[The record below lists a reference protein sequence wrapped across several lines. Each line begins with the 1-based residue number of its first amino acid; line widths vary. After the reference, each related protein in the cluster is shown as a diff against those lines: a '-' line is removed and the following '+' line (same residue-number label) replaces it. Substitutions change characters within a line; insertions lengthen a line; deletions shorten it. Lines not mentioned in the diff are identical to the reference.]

1 MTTTAV
7 ENPSP
12 VTVRTAELACLEKL
26 LDAAEARRSAV
37 AEIASDPGTGK
48 SRLLT
53 ALARLAERRG
63 VRVLRGRCAEGAPAL
78 AHGPVVQAFSAWR
91 GQGEDDPATSPADAL
106 LALLART
113 PGEEDHRA
121 AAAGHCAY
129 HEEAR
134 RLLAACL
141 ADAPGGVLLILD
153 DYHWADPG
161 TAGLLDTLIH
171 QPLPAGLVVAVAH
184 RPRQT
189 PAGLR
194 ALLQEGVEQGL
205 VHLVQLPALDPE
217 QSAAVLRTDPGAP
230 GLARLTERA
239 GGVPLYLLAL
249 AEEEREPL
257 AGVRPATA
265 TGRLA
270 VHLHTELEPLDE
282 TALTVVRAAAV
293 LGDTFTVDTVAEV
306 AAADRSRT
314 CAVLGE
320 LRRRDLV
327 RPTGEPDRLT
337 FRHPLLRQALYA
349 TTDACW
355 RAGAH
360 VRALAALR
368 ALGAPALELAP
379 HIERAGAA
387 AGEADRRDLGTAARI
402 ALHLGRP
409 AAAAHWLTV
418 ALRIDRAVARATD
431 ARPARGR
438 GGASGTEELWREVV
452 RHLAAAGDAERVARL
467 VREILAGPAA
477 RTGPERSDTV
487 AYLASVLAALGRDE
501 EAQTLLAAEL
511 AAEPGPAPKA
521 ASLLQVRRQ
530 VAKVLAGQIPAR
542 ADVERLTRLTAGAGP
557 LAESGAFAL
566 SGLCAVLAGDTCAAD
581 RSLTAAGHLLD
592 GLDEYGEPDPAG
604 DFGGPAATGDFGGP
618 DGPTAGPA
626 PRDTAGTAGEPL
638 STLLLLLSWA
648 EALMGWYGPAH
659 GHAERAL
666 ASARARG
673 DAHLLPPLLDT
684 LGYVHY
690 QSGRMA
696 DALLAAAECREVAA
710 AAGRDDHV
718 GLSDAITAAAWAQL
732 GRGNPAARRPRPGTE
747 DPLKSPRTPLNSLL
761 QAEAYLAAGDGEA
774 ALALL
779 MPRREA
785 WRVSEPVAVLA
796 ARGYELLA
804 AAAVAADPD
813 PAGVPTALI
822 EEWAVHS
829 AEAAAAVGIAEQS
842 GHALMARGH
851 ALLRRRQGAEA
862 AQAYAEAVELLGAD
876 SPAGTRARELARDL
890 GGYPRGARGP
900 DAPEPTLGELTV
912 REREV
917 AALAGEGRRTKD
929 IALRLAVSPRTVDAH
944 ITRIYS
950 KLGVNSRA
958 ELARLMALSD

>member
-1 MTTTAV
+1 
-7 ENPSP
+7 
-12 VTVRTAELACLEKL
+12 
-26 LDAAEARRSAV
+26 
-37 AEIASDPGTGK
+37 
-48 SRLLT
+48 
-53 ALARLAERRG
+53 
-63 VRVLRGRCAEGAPAL
+63 
-78 AHGPVVQAFSAWR
+78 AHA
-91 GQGEDDPATSPADAL
+91 
-106 LALLART
+106 
-113 PGEEDHRA
+113 
-121 AAAGHCAY
+121 
-129 HEEAR
+129 
-134 RLLAACL
+134 
-141 ADAPGGVLLILD
+141 
-153 DYHWADPG
+153 
-161 TAGLLDTLIH
+161 
-171 QPLPAGLVVAVAH
+171 
-184 RPRQT
+184 
-189 PAGLR
+189 
-194 ALLQEGVEQGL
+194 
-205 VHLVQLPALDPE
+205 
-217 QSAAVLRTDPGAP
+217 
-230 GLARLTERA
+230 
-239 GGVPLYLLAL
+239 
-249 AEEEREPL
+249 
-257 AGVRPATA
+257 
-265 TGRLA
+265 
-270 VHLHTELEPLDE
+270 
-282 TALTVVRAAAV
+282 
-293 LGDTFTVDTVAEV
+293 
-306 AAADRSRT
+306 
-314 CAVLGE
+314 
-320 LRRRDLV
+320 
-327 RPTGEPDRLT
+327 
-337 FRHPLLRQALYA
+337 
-349 TTDACW
+349 
-355 RAGAH
+355 
-360 VRALAALR
+360 RALAALR

-387 AGEADRRDLGTAARI
+387 AGEADRLDLGTAARI

-418 ALRIDRAVARATD
+418 ALRIDRAAARATES
-431 ARPARGR
+431 RPAPGR
-438 GGASGTEELWREVV
+438 DAASGTEELWREVV
-452 RHLAAAGDAERVARL
+452 RHLAAAGDADRVARL

-477 RTGPERSDTV
+477 RTGPDRSDTV

-511 AAEPGPAPKA
+511 AAEPGPAPEA
-521 ASLLQVRRQ
+521 ASLLQVRRH

-542 ADVERLTRLTAGAGP
+542 ADVERLTRLTTGAGP
-557 LAESGAFAL
+557 LAESGALAL
-566 SGLCAVLAGDTCAAD
+566 SGLCAVLAGDICAAE

-592 GLDEYGEPDPAG
+592 GLDEYGEPDAG
-604 DFGGPAATGDFGGP
+604 GGFGAPDGPAA
-618 DGPTAGPA
+618 GPA
-626 PRDTAGTAGEPL
+626 LREIAGTAGEPL
-638 STLLLLLSWA
+638 STQLLLLSWA

-862 AQAYAEAVELLGAD
+862 AHAYAEAVELLGAD

-900 DAPEPTLGELTV
+900 DVPEPTLGELTV

-950 KLGVNSRA
+950 KLGVTSRA

>member
-1 MTTTAV
+1 MITTAV
-7 ENPSP
+7 ETPSP

-53 ALARLAERRG
+53 ALARRAERRG
-63 VRVLRGRCAEGAPAL
+63 VRVLRGRCAEGASAL
-78 AHGPVVQAFSAWR
+78 AHGPVIQAFSAWQ
-91 GQGEDDPATSPADAL
+91 GQQQRQEPDASGSSPADAL
-106 LALLART
+106 LAHLARV
-113 PGEEDHRA
+113 PGQEDHRA
-121 AAAGHCAY
+121 AAGHCPY

-141 ADAPGGVLLILD
+141 AAAPGGVLLILD

-171 QPLPAGLVVAVAH
+171 QPLPAGLAVAVAH

-205 VHLVQLPALDPE
+205 VHLVELPSLDEE
-217 QSAAVLRTDPGAP
+217 QSAALLRTDPGAP
-230 GLARLTERA
+230 GLARLAERA

-249 AEEEREPL
+249 AEEDREPA
-257 AGVRPATA
+257 AGAQPTTV

-282 TALTVVRAAAV
+282 TALTVARAAAV

-306 AAADRSRT
+306 AAADRSRA

-327 RPTGEPDRLT
+327 RPTGEPDRLA
-337 FRHPLLRQALYA
+337 FRHPLLRQVLYA

-360 VRALAALR
+360 TRALAALR
-368 ALGAPALELAP
+368 ALGVPALELAP
-379 HIERAGAA
+379 HIERAGTAA
-387 AGEADRRDLGTAARI
+387 DETDRRDLGTAART

-409 AAAAHWLTV
+409 TAAAHWLTV
-418 ALRIDRAVARATD
+418 ALRIDRAVARATES
-431 ARPARGR
+431 APARGR
-438 GGASGTEELWREVV
+438 GGASGTEELWQEVV
-452 RHLAAAGDAERVARL
+452 RHLAAAGDADQVARL
-467 VREILAGPAA
+467 VREILAGPAV
-477 RTGPERSDTV
+477 RTGPDRSDTV

-501 EAQTLLAAEL
+501 EAQILLAAEL
-511 AAEPGPAPKA
+511 AAEPGPEPKA

-557 LAESGAFAL
+557 LAEAGALAL
-566 SGLCAVLAGDTCAAD
+566 SGLCAVLAGDTCAAE
-581 RSLTAAGHLLD
+581 RSLTAAAHLLD
-592 GLDEYGEPDPAG
+592 GLDEYGEPDDSG
-604 DFGGPAATGDFGGP
+604 GFGAPDGPAGGP
-618 DGPTAGPA
+618 D
-626 PRDTAGTAGEPL
+626 PRDTAGTAGEPQ

-666 ASARARG
+666 ASVRARG

-696 DALLAAAECREVAA
+696 DALLAAAECREVAE
-710 AAGRDDHV
+710 AAGRGDHV
-718 GLSDAITAAAWAQL
+718 GLADAITAAAWAQL
-732 GRGNPAARRPRPGTE
+732 GRDNPAARRPRPGTE

-761 QAEAYLAAGDGEA
+761 QAEAYLAAGNGEA

-779 MPRREA
+779 MPSREA

-804 AAAVAADPD
+804 AAAVAVDPD
-813 PAGVPTALI
+813 PAGVPTALV

-829 AEAAAAVGIAEQS
+829 ADAAAAVGIAEQS

-851 ALLRRRQGAEA
+851 ALLRRRQAAEA
-862 AQAYAEAVELLGAD
+862 ARAYAEAVELLGAD

-900 DAPEPTLGELTV
+900 EAQEPTLGELTV

-958 ELARLMALSD
+958 ELARLMALSG